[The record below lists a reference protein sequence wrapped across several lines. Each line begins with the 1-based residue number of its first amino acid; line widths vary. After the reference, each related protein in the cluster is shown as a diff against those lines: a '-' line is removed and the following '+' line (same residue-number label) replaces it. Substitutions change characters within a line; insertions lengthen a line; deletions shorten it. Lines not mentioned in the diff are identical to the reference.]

1 MEEDIKQMPYEKIH
15 GSEDSRRILTSA
27 IIA

>member
-1 MEEDIKQMPYEKIH
+1 MEEDIKQVPSEKTH
-15 GSEDSRRILTSA
+15 GSEDSRRILISA